1 MSLIVAG
8 RFTTFPAAEAAAEKL
23 YAGGFL
29 EEDVSLLFVNPRG
42 QHARHVMH
50 GAGFAANAPPAAVPP
65 HHARNIT
72 AGAVAGAVA
81 GVVIFSA
88 FSATLPAVV
97 IAAGVGAWIGAW
109 IGARIGASIGAKA
122 LVQQALTPHERVRHE
137 TRNSGVLLSV
147 HVCYENQDLAAQ
159 LLRDA
164 GAADIECASGQW
176 HDGHWADFDP
186 TRAPM
191 PFGEPHGQRA

>member
-23 YAGGFL
+23 YSGGFL
-29 EEDVSLLFVNPRG
+29 EEDVNLFFVNPRG
-42 QHARHVMH
+42 QHARHAMPD
-50 GAGFAANAPPAAVPP
+50 AGFAAGAPPTVAGVPA
-65 HHARNIT
+65 HHTRNIT
-72 AGAVAGAVA
+72 AGAVAGAVV

-97 IAAGVGAWIGAW
+97 IAAGVGAWIGA
-109 IGARIGASIGAKA
+109 RIGASVGAKA
-122 LVQQALTPHERVRHE
+122 TAQQMKVHHERVHRE
-137 TRNSGVLLSV
+137 TRSDGVLLSV

-159 LLRDA
+159 LLRDG

-186 TRAPM
+186 TRPPM
-191 PFGEPHGQRA
+191 PFAAPSGQRA